1 MLKIKICGITNLE
14 DAEDAAA
21 LGVDALGFIFAKSP
35 RKVTPKTVK
44 DICKNLPPFVTRI
57 GVFVDE
63 DLDKV
68 NKIAEEC
75 GLDAIQL
82 HGKET
87 TEYCQK
93 IHRRIIKAIRVKKDD
108 SLKILEH
115 YQNIVSAF
123 LLDAYDPDKPG
134 GTAKTFDWG
143 LAAKAQKKF
152 KKPIILSGG
161 LNASNIQKALKTLHP
176 DAVDLNSGVETAPG
190 KKDYKKMQEIIK
202 IIRSL
207 K

>member
-1 MLKIKICGITNLE
+1 MPKIKICGITNLE
-14 DAEDAAA
+14 DAENAAA

-44 DICKNLPPFVTRI
+44 EITQQLPPFITRV

-63 DLDKV
+63 DVDNV
-68 NKIAEEC
+68 NQIAEEC

-82 HGKET
+82 HGLET
-87 TEYCQK
+87 VEYCK
-93 IHRRIIKAIRVKKDD
+93 LVKRRVIKALRVKKET

-115 YQNIVSAF
+115 YKDVACAF

-161 LNASNIQKALKTLHP
+161 LNATNLPKALKTLHP
-176 DAVDLNSGVETAPG
+176 DAIDLNSGVESAPG
-190 KKDYKKMQEIIK
+190 KKDYNKMQEAIK
-202 IIRSL
+202 IIRGL